1 MAGLH
6 SGKID
11 GHGVATFVVHSA
23 GSARMSRRI
32 IVIVHRHD
40 LRGVMW
46 VRIHTIV
53 AHVIVIG

>member
-1 MAGLH
+1 MTA
-6 SGKID
+6 I
-11 GHGVATFVVHSA
+11 VVHSA